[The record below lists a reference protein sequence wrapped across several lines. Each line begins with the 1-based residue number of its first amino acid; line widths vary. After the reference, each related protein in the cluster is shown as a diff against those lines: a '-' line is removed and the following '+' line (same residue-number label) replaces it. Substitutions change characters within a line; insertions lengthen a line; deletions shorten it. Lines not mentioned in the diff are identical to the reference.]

1 MAKYM
6 LERKEPKPIRAIGN
20 TCTYGDIS
28 FTWSWETLKPRKSE
42 LQKYKEVYEDDP
54 LFKIKPLPL
63 GKTNSSQIYESFE
76 ELAGKYLRTQ
86 QVLKEIFELLEKHQ
100 PPWYLRK
107 HYNLICELLE

>member
-1 MAKYM
+1 M

-42 LQKYKEVYEDDP
+42 LQKYKEAYEDDP

-63 GKTNSSQIYESFE
+63 GKTNSSQIHDVLPEKQ
-76 ELAGKYLRTQ
+76 ARKQ
-86 QVLKEIFELLEKHQ
+86 AKNKVLKEIDFCDS
-100 PPWYLRK
+100 
-107 HYNLICELLE
+107 LIKD

>member
-1 MAKYM
+1 MV
-6 LERKEPKPIRAIGN
+6 LIERCKTCKNNWDGHCIVGNDIWKMKNSNKEVECEEYK
-20 TCTYGDIS
+20 
-28 FTWSWETLKPRKSE
+28 
-42 LQKYKEVYEDDP
+42 KYKEAYEDDP